1 MAKLVSGVYG
11 NAFME
16 VATEKNKVDEF
27 YEEICVIKDIF
38 SENKNLI
45 KLLNHPQIDKEDK
58 KEIIKNIFEGRIS
71 DEITGLFLTVTEK
84 ERQECIPEILDYI
97 IDAVKE
103 YKSIGVVYVTSAVEL
118 TENQKKNLEEK
129 LKETAGYNSYEINYQ
144 VDKDILG
151 GMIIRI
157 NDRVVDSSIKTKL
170 DNMTEGTVI
179 LLSYKIIIF
188 RKAEI
193 QKYRNTE
200 IQNTEIQNTEI
211 QKYKNTKIQKYKKY

>member
-170 DNMTEGTVI
+170 DNMTEGLYSI
-179 LLSYKIIIF
+179 KL
-188 RKAEI
+188 
-193 QKYRNTE
+193 
-200 IQNTEIQNTEI
+200 
-211 QKYKNTKIQKYKKY
+211 